1 MSDRDLNDLTTYR
14 LTEQSLLKSTV
25 MPPFPPADS
34 YRDLI
39 RLARLEDLGPESDD
53 CTSRLAV
60 ADDVIGVGTMLQ
72 KQTGVVCGL
81 PIVEEVCRAY
91 DERLRV
97 EMIPG
102 FHMEIIEGRF
112 SDMKETPLV
121 RVRGPLRSLLSA
133 ERVMLNFVQRMSGV
147 ATLTA
152 KFVKRIEGT
161 GAALVDT
168 RKTMPG
174 FRTLDKYAVL
184 AGGAAGHRQGLFD
197 MLLLKDN
204 HLAAL
209 PPREWPA
216 AVARIVKESKAEA
229 PQRKTMVEVD
239 TLDQL
244 RHVLPIDGVD
254 YVLLDNMDC
263 PTMSQAVQMRDAAGK
278 KGRLQLEASGGVTL
292 ETIRSIALTG
302 VDRISV
308 GAVTHSATALDI
320 GLDIEL
326 Q

>member
-1 MSDRDLNDLTTYR
+1 
-14 LTEQSLLKSTV
+14 
-25 MPPFPPADS
+25 MPPFPPLDS
-34 YRDLI
+34 FKDLI
-39 RLARLEDLGPESDD
+39 QLAKLEDLGPDGDD

-60 ADDVIGVGTMLQ
+60 GEDVVGVGTLLQ

-81 PIVEEVCRAY
+81 PIVEHVCRAY

-112 SDMKETPLV
+112 SDMKQTPLLML
-121 RVRGPLRSLLSA
+121 RGPMRSLLAA
-133 ERVMLNFVQRMSGV
+133 ERVLLNFVQRMSGV

-152 KFVKRIEGT
+152 KFVRRIEGT
-161 GAALVDT
+161 GAVLVDT

-174 FRTLDKYAVL
+174 FRSLDKYATI
-184 AGGAAGHRQGLFD
+184 AGGAGGHRYGLFD

-209 PPREWPA
+209 GGKDWA
-216 AVARIVKESKAEA
+216 ATVAKIVRQSKIEA
-229 PQRKTMVEVD
+229 PARPTMVEVD

-244 RHVLPIDGVD
+244 RHVLPIEGIDF
-254 YVLLDNMDC
+254 VLLDNMDC
-263 PTMSQAVQMRDAAGK
+263 PTMTQAVHLRDSGGK
-278 KGRLQLEASGGVTL
+278 KGKLKLEASGGVTL

-308 GAVTHSATALDI
+308 GAITHSATALDI
-320 GLDIEL
+320 GLDVEL